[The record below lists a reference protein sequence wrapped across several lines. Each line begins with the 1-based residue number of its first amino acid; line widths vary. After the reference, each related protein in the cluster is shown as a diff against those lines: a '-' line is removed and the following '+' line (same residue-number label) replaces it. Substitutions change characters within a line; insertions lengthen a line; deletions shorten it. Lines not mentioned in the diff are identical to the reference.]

1 MRAIKEDFMKTVQ
14 FYLLLFCSML
24 FVLFQPACSIL
35 DSSAKETEIAANIFA
50 TQTAQA
56 PTDTP
61 TPTITPTP
69 TPTPTET
76 PVPTATPTPTPAFSA
91 VILTLD
97 DLPPGFEEASQDQLD
112 DLFSDFGDT
121 DIQRKFGFLGAD
133 GFSGLMG
140 FSTYLPDEQDQLG
153 FDLGIGLFSEGY
165 ADDFI
170 ESMVEIGLE
179 IDLDVVEIPGVEIG
193 DASSSYRMVVTEEGI
208 SMTIEILGFRQEE
221 VGVLIMAVGFGEFT
235 GDFSIE
241 ALAEIL
247 HQRLLDI
254 YAQQ

>member
-1 MRAIKEDFMKTVQ
+1 MKTVQ
-14 FYLLLFCSML
+14 FYLLFFCSML
-24 FVLFQPACSIL
+24 FVLFQSACGIL

-91 VILTLD
+91 VTLTLD
-97 DLPPGFEEASQDQLD
+97 DLPPGFEELSQDQM
-112 DLFSDFGDT
+112 DLMFSQLGDM
-121 DIQRKFGFLGAD
+121 DIQSLFGFVGAG
-133 GFSGLMG
+133 GFPLLMG
-140 FSTYLPDEQDQLG
+140 FSTYVPDQQDQLQ
-153 FDLGIGLFSEGY
+153 FDLVIRLLGETFAEVFSALMGFEGE
-165 ADDFI
+165 F
-170 ESMVEIGLE
+170 E
-179 IDLDVVEIPGVEIG
+179 VVEIPGVEIG
-193 DASSSYRMVVTEEGI
+193 DASSYYRMVFDEEGM
-208 SMTIEILGFRQEE
+208 SMTIEVLGFRHKE
-221 VGVLIMAVGFGEFT
+221 VGVLIMAVGYGEFL

-247 HQRLLDI
+247 HQRLLNI

>member
-1 MRAIKEDFMKTVQ
+1 MKTVQ
-14 FYLLLFCSML
+14 FYLLLFCSVL
-24 FVLFQPACSIL
+24 LVLFQPACGIF

-61 TPTITPTP
+61 TPTITPTS

-91 VILTLD
+91 VTLTLE
-97 DLPPGFEEASQDQLD
+97 DLPPGFEELSQDQMNVM
-112 DLFSDFGDT
+112 FSQLGEW
-121 DIQRKFGFLGAD
+121 DIHSRFGFFGAG
-133 GFSGLMG
+133 GFPLLMG
-140 FSTYLPDEQDQLG
+140 FSTYIPDQQDQLE
-153 FDLGIGLFSEGY
+153 FDLVIRLLGEIFSELFM
-165 ADDFI
+165 ALA
-170 ESMVEIGLE
+170 GLE
-179 IDLDVVEIPGVEIG
+179 GDLDVVEIPGVEIG
-193 DASSSYRMVVTEEGI
+193 DASSSYRMVLAEEGMSI
-208 SMTIEILGFRQEE
+208 TIEILGFRQEE
-221 VGVLIMAVGFGEFT
+221 VGVLIMVIGLGEFT
-235 GDFSIE
+235 GDLSIE

>member
-1 MRAIKEDFMKTVQ
+1 MKTVQ
-14 FYLLLFCSML
+14 FYFLLFCSVL
-24 FVLFQPACSIL
+24 LVLFQPACNIL

-76 PVPTATPTPTPAFSA
+76 PVPTATPTPTPMFSA
-91 VILTLD
+91 VTLTLD
-97 DLPPGFEEASQDQLD
+97 DLPPGFEELSQDQLD
-112 DLFSDFGDT
+112 DLFSEFGDT
-121 DIQRKFGFLGAD
+121 DIQSKFGFFGAG
-133 GFSGLMG
+133 GFPLLMG
-140 FSTYLPDEQDQLG
+140 YSTYVPDQQEQLG
-153 FDLGIGLFSEGY
+153 FDLGIGLIGELFADILAVGVGFEG
-165 ADDFI
+165 
-170 ESMVEIGLE
+170 
-179 IDLDVVEIPGVEIG
+179 DLDVVEIPGLEIG
-193 DASSSYRMVVTEEGI
+193 DASSSYQMVVTEEGMSI
-208 SMTIEILGFRQEE
+208 TIEILGFRQEE
-221 VGVLIMAVGFGEFT
+221 VGVLIMVIGFGEFT
-235 GDFSIE
+235 GDLSIE

>member
-1 MRAIKEDFMKTVQ
+1 MKTVQ
-14 FYLLLFCSML
+14 FYLLLFCSVL
-24 FVLFQPACSIL
+24 FVLFQPACGIL
-35 DSSAKETEIAANIFA
+35 DSSAKETEIAANILA

-76 PVPTATPTPTPAFSA
+76 PVPTATPTPTPTFSA
-91 VILTLD
+91 VTLTLE
-97 DLPPGFEEASQDQLD
+97 DLPPGFEEVSQDELDELD

-121 DIQRKFGFLGAD
+121 DIQSKFGFLGAD

-179 IDLDVVEIPGVEIG
+179 IDLDVVEILGVEIG
-193 DASSSYRMVVTEEGI
+193 DASSSYRIVFAEEGFYI
-208 SMTIEILGFRQEE
+208 TTEVIGFRQEE
-221 VGVLIMAVGFGEFT
+221 VGVLIMVIGSGEFT
-235 GDFSIE
+235 GDLSIE